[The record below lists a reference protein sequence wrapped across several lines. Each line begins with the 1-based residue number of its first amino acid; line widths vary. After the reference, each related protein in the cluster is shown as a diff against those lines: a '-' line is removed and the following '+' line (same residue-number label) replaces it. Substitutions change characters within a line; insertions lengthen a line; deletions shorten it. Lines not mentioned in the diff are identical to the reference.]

1 MISGFHHVAIKYENG
16 EMFEQAISF
25 YCGILGFEEVLH
37 WGEGERR
44 AILLRSGDAVM
55 ELFASG
61 RKAGTTGSIN
71 HLTFATADVDGMIEK
86 VRAAGYSIN
95 VEPKDVILGSE
106 GQMPARVAF
115 CTGPGGEEIEFFYEK

>member
-1 MISGFHHVAIKYENG
+1 MINGFHHVAIKYENE

-71 HLTFATADVDGMIEK
+71 LLLPQLMLTG
-86 VRAAGYSIN
+86 
-95 VEPKDVILGSE
+95 
-106 GQMPARVAF
+106 
-115 CTGPGGEEIEFFYEK
+115 